1 MSFIIQYF
9 RVKSSSVI
17 VAAIMHGTCNA
28 VAGLTMLF
36 VSLDKYNDLLDG
48 ACGLAGILAMLV
60 VALCIFLFD
69 RYVTR
74 DRIYTSPIALHHET
88 TPPQHTIH
96 PNGEEKL
103 KK

>member
-9 RVKSSSVI
+9 RVKSGSVI
-17 VAAIMHGTCNA
+17 VAAIMHGTCNG
-28 VAGLTMLF
+28 VAGLTMVFL
-36 VSLDKYNDLLDG
+36 SLDKYNDLIDG

-74 DRIYTSPIALHHET
+74 DRLCTSKLNLNKP
-88 TPPQHTIH
+88 TPST
-96 PNGEEKL
+96 EDMR
-103 KK
+103 